1 MSAEDN
7 ERDIDFKLSRIEGK
21 LDDLSKKVAGKW
33 FMPLVLVVITALM
46 GIANFLVT
54 RYYANTDL
62 YGNKLKEKIAE
73 LQGEQ
78 ILKFYTE
85 NLYKLDTVNL
95 AFSKMCKFGVDSICV
110 KDFNRVMPDLLT
122 MNNKQLSPDTLVIN
136 KICLYTDYI
145 ADKEIDLES
154 GELKGAAVKSV
165 YIRSSRLYADAI
177 KEINR
182 SLDKITKD

>member
-1 MSAEDN
+1 L
-7 ERDIDFKLSRIEGK
+7 LSGIEGK

-78 ILKFYTE
+78 ILIDYTE
-85 NLYKLDTVNL
+85 ITYCEYHWFPDPPQPT
-95 AFSKMCKFGVDSICV
+95 DSIPGGS
-110 KDFNRVMPDLLT
+110 DSGYDMTNEFNNYPCAQALVARMNT
-122 MNNKQLSPDTLVIN
+122 MQ
-136 KICLYTDYI
+136 
-145 ADKEIDLES
+145 
-154 GELKGAAVKSV
+154 
-165 YIRSSRLYADAI
+165 SSR
-177 KEINR
+177 
-182 SLDKITKD
+182 

>member
-1 MSAEDN
+1 MNDQYN
-7 ERDIDFKLSRIEGK
+7 EREMNAKLSDIERK
-21 LDDLSKKVAGKW
+21 IDDLSKKVAGKW
-33 FMPLVLVVITALM
+33 FMPLVLVIITALM

-62 YGNKLKEKIAE
+62 YGNKLKEKSAE

-85 NLYKLDTVNL
+85 NLYRLDTVNL
-95 AFSKMCKFGVDSICV
+95 AFSKMCKFGVDSTCV
-110 KDFNRVMPDLLT
+110 KEFNRVMPDLLT
-122 MNNKQLSPDTLVIN
+122 MNNKQLSPDTMVIN

-145 ADKEIDLES
+145 ADIEIDLEE
-154 GELKGAAVKSV
+154 GKLKDADIDLV
-165 YIRSSRLYADAI
+165 YIKSSRLYADAI